1 MVSLKTVYRSLMFK
15 FKIQNRRYTGSKF
28 KLIDWI
34 VAETS
39 KEFKKFDSF
48 CDIFSGTGCIASRY
62 INKKEL
68 IINDFLFSN
77 NIIYNAFFNSKK
89 FSKNKLFQISKKF
102 NQINPTKI
110 SDNYFSNNFGNKFF
124 SKNDARIIGFIRQE
138 IQKEDFTKIEKNIL
152 LASLLYSADKC
163 ANTVGHYD
171 AYRKKIS
178 IKDKFFFGLIEPMN
192 VKAKISIFRED
203 ANILAKEIKSDVV
216 YIDPPYNSR
225 QYSRFYHVLE
235 NLTKW
240 KKPKLFGE
248 ALKPEPENIS
258 EYCKT
263 NAVNKFN
270 ELVKDLNSKALVV
283 SYNNTYNSNSS
294 SSKNKITLDQIEK
307 ILKSI
312 GRTKILKRKHAYFNA
327 GKTNFEGHQ
336 EFLFITIK

>member
-1 MVSLKTVYRSLMFK
+1 MFK

-34 VAETS
+34 VEETS
-39 KEFKKFDSF
+39 KEVKRFESF
-48 CDIFSGTGCIASRY
+48 FDIFSGTGCVASRY
-62 INKKEL
+62 VNKKKL

-89 FSKNKLFQISKKF
+89 FSKNKLFQIAKKF
-102 NQINPTKI
+102 NQTDPAKI
-110 SDNYFSNNFGNKFF
+110 PDNYFSNNFGNKFF
-124 SKNDARIIGFIRQE
+124 SKKDARIIGYLRE
-138 IQKEDFTKIEKNIL
+138 AIQKEDCTKTDKNIL

-171 AYRKKIS
+171 AYRKKVKIE
-178 IKDKFFFGLIEPMN
+178 DKFLFGLIEPMN
-192 VKAKISIFRED
+192 VQANVSIFRED
-203 ANILAKEIKSDVV
+203 ANVLAKKIKSDVV

-240 KKPKLFGE
+240 NRPKLFGE
-248 ALKPEPENIS
+248 ALKPMPENIS

-263 NAVNKFN
+263 NAVNKFK
-270 ELVKDLNSKALVV
+270 ELVFDLDCNALIV

-294 SSKNKITLDQIEK
+294 SSKNKITLEQIEK

-312 GRTKILKRKHAYFNA
+312 GKTKILKKKHAHFNA

-336 EFLFITIK
+336 EFLFITLK